1 MRVPAIVSGLSII
14 ALATGMSQPAE
25 AVTLQRTTVA
35 QGGTACQLSIPTTD
49 TKVRAKA
56 TGLRNEGTTSA
67 FVICG
72 LPTPNTFI
80 TFFGVS
86 ALTIDG
92 VNHVVNCTAV
102 NGPGWSP
109 EYATKS
115 INTGTSTNLP
125 GTTSFSAA
133 DFGGTSGDELPDDYI
148 SVTCTLPGQASLA
161 AVYATYD
168 EDVGA

>member
-1 MRVPAIVSGLSII
+1 MRVTAIVSGLSVI
-14 ALATGMSQPAE
+14 ALSALMNLPADAE
-25 AVTLQRTTVA
+25 TLQRTTVA
-35 QGGTACQLSIPTTD
+35 QGGTVCQLSIPTTD

-72 LPTPNTFI
+72 LPTPDTFI

-86 ALTIDG
+86 VLTIDG

-115 INTGTSTNLP
+115 INTGTSTTIP
-125 GTTSFSAA
+125 GITSFSAA

-148 SVTCTLPGQASLA
+148 SVTCTLPAQASLA

-168 EDVGA
+168 EFVGN